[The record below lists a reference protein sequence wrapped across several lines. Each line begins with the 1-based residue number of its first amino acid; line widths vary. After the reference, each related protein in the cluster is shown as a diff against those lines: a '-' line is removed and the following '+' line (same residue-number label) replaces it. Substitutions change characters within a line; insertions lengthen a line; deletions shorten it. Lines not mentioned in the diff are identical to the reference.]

1 MATEE
6 QKNNQQTLN
15 DLLNDYKSGQIE
27 AAEYTALMTSRTAD
41 LSDALRQTVK
51 LKKTS
56 SELDKQLL
64 GSVKRISDLARTLES
79 PYTKIS
85 DVQKDI
91 IKSQKEQVKLDNT
104 LFVLKN
110 KLGTIIDKKGI
121 SQLKKAEDYIA
132 LQDKVLA
139 NEEDFEQTRAKASAQ
154 EKKYADILVTNERA
168 LQAEIKK
175 RGDLYESVNRKE
187 FDANKKLLEEKK
199 KAEKDAINEAS
210 QLRQNQF
217 SASESLQ
224 SATKEVTKLKESG
237 LGPNDIEF
245 KEAEEARLRAQQ
257 NYDLSKE
264 ATLNKELQIKGITR
278 DITSFAEESFTSKE
292 KELLT
297 SFEIEKNLKKEK
309 KDTDEII
316 KSNKNINSTLID
328 QVTQKGVA
336 LDRSIDDLA
345 TQEKGLSTDAKVY
358 AQGVAT
364 SEINKANTEYLGTQ
378 EEYLKDIE
386 KRQASYNLTLGF
398 AEGLLKKL
406 GANNAAIAL
415 GLEEGKKAAAEMAK
429 AIEDGKESSGIFGG
443 QLKVLGAGIKG
454 TFKSMAEGLK
464 PLALF
469 VAGFTLLGK
478 TLGGAIKK
486 LVVDPLKG
494 AFNALLAPAK
504 TLVSDITG
512 LFTSAFDYIKT
523 NFFSIK
529 GLMETQI
536 SGEGLLKE
544 VSQAVE
550 DIATGLG
557 ISTKEAES
565 LKAQVAGIANEMG
578 AVPEKLAQNMAE
590 LNKAFGT
597 TQRFSDETARSFNRM
612 VERLGFSTEEASQL
626 VKISQLEGQTT
637 NDTLKTI
644 EDQTLALKNQYGVAI
659 SSKSIY
665 QEIAKAS
672 AATRLTLGNNAEELA
687 KGAFQAKRLG
697 LEMDQV
703 ASIGDN
709 LLQFESSIASEM
721 EAELLLGRDLNLDR
735 ARQLALQGDIA
746 GVAKEIAGQIGS
758 AAEFA
763 EMNVIQQEALA
774 KSVGVNRNELA
785 KMLETQEM
793 LANTGFDDMNQAQQE
808 FNKLVESSGSIE
820 KAQAKFRQQYGNEAL
835 ASQAAQVSFAK
846 QRELQERTI
855 LETQAKMAQ
864 VMLPVANAM
873 LRLQESFQ
881 TIREIIVKQMRPF
894 FKSLGGFIGGAGKD
908 MKKGLVTYAEQL
920 GKRLNDIGLT
930 LVKFSRKNGPEIKKT
945 FMSILDV
952 FGSIYGLVGDIIKE
966 LFNIKGT
973 SNVADP
979 LKRGLDIIKGTAESV
994 SNYIKGIDAASIAS
1008 DIKSAVSG
1016 IVGFY
1021 EKLRD
1026 TVNYIKENPWKI
1038 LGGGA
1043 GVIFGP
1049 KLIRG
1054 IANLF
1059 LGRGSRSNPM
1069 FTKNVD
1075 GPGGGMFKKLI
1086 DGLKGKTYKG
1096 GQFMPGGGR
1105 APAGGAVAGRNLM
1118 GLQFGSA
1125 LGGSAG
1131 STATA
1136 LGGTAL
1142 GTVGAVAG
1150 GAMGIAAIGKGIY
1163 DVSQLNN
1170 FSTEGEKAKAKGGL
1184 GGAVGGAA
1192 IGAAIGSVV
1201 PVVGTLLGAGIGA
1214 VVGYASGRMIGGLD
1228 KFKDKLDKARKKLIK
1243 SEEFNSRSQ
1252 SQLQAAN
1259 NLALT
1264 NTLDNLKVKFENIS
1278 SLDED
1283 GNLQTP
1289 REELIKFAKDAFSA
1303 GKLSKKEFQDVLEG
1317 KLTGVDVLNVAAQN
1331 AQIQA
1336 ERIKEAQ
1343 ETQVETAGQ
1352 RAQRLAEEK
1361 TREGGKNIIRLGQAE
1376 AGAEQVKG
1384 LLDESGNLQDVE
1396 KRGKNLL
1403 NFIESEQYNFLKGF
1417 SPDVILSAYETGFES
1432 YTYTNTDGQ
1441 RFSKKFTEDQ
1451 SKAFK
1456 TYFDAV
1462 YSDLDQAIQVN
1473 VGPER
1478 LEEYTKRSISKLG
1491 NVYNLF
1497 DRDFF
1502 GAEIGTNLEQLS
1514 TGLGA
1519 GLSSSVAELETI
1531 ANNVKAAKDEAEGT
1545 ANVNQTNL
1553 VDFQKALD
1561 ENFHYLNVMSE
1572 NALSGGVEDVE
1583 KEGNV
1588 VKFYTDEITD
1598 FFHEQSK
1605 AIPNEA
1611 DKRKFVTE
1619 LDGLITS
1626 FKEDAKITSEE
1637 QTKLQ
1642 EFIISFAN
1650 ILPKDIATSFTESEF
1665 YKENLI
1671 EDGIIPSRSIQK
1683 VADAANISN
1692 NGPFTIQD
1700 SRGNLAVTHPNDKLV
1715 VSPNVSYVADGMS
1728 GKGGPVFPVSEKFG
1742 ALDVKVG
1749 KEGVLVQKINDG
1761 ITGNPAHN
1769 TLQLPHDDHSKSMLH
1784 VGGGVSNKIK
1794 EGYRKP
1800 ELGLHGEYNLG
1811 KNLSLT
1817 GGLHKGRDHGHTHL
1831 GGEVGLKFNINDGIL
1846 NHINTAQYAI
1856 TNPVTGEVKSIIIPE
1871 LQNLEL
1877 DLNTLNAAIG
1887 LLQEL
1892 LLKGNIP
1899 SYEGTQ
1905 AQALF
1910 VDYKDGTK
1918 DLVYNMERKSINIAR
1933 SIVNTIERMGA
1944 AEYLVE
1950 IGKQAGE
1957 VTETILQS
1965 SSPSGSY
1972 QNIQYQI
1979 SKAQTVQDGSSISHN
1994 GPFTIQDSKGN
2005 LAITHP
2011 KDKLVVSPNVSYI
2024 ADGATGKGGP
2034 VFPVSEKFGALDVK
2048 VGKEGVLVQKIN
2060 DGITSSLTNETT
2072 INHINTSQQVMDG
2085 FTGLTEL
2092 RQAEKEGLPVEYQP
2106 GVNVVGAKGPFTSR
2120 DTIEPLQ
2127 IGSRIIKG
2135 LGALAKIYKLS
2146 SEQKEERSNLQQEWN
2161 ENYRIAYNL
2170 SKKGLD
2176 SQFAVEGVSP
2186 YYRTVTKFERLVNSI
2201 NKTEKEAIS
2210 KHVPIFF
2217 HDMMA
2222 KEEGRAAHDTNDY
2235 GTAIQLGFTEGQGGA
2250 IKYDPQGRPSNV
2262 SMILNTYVE
2271 PSKLYKNY
2279 TPPVPEA
2286 EVTESIVP
2294 KRITS
2299 EATERVTVRGTE
2311 GNTFVTYENGKVV
2324 ESSTIQQIQDG
2335 FTEEELETRRK
2346 RFAEAG
2352 KTNVS
2357 YKEVRGT
2364 TSATRI
2370 ASPDVI
2376 SQLGVSGVTSE
2387 NYKNLFTSTAGD
2399 DRNSSMY
2406 VILGDISKAQS
2417 LSPFQ
2422 PSGKSPATDSFTVNY
2437 KDGKTDQILNS
2448 GELSF
2453 PQDDYISNI
2462 SSISAS
2468 GNGLLALYRAI
2479 ERGGTSKADKYT
2491 IGFKQNRESSVSQFN
2506 TDQINDLAGTFNAIR
2521 NVLLYETVYDDPNAL
2536 PNRKT
2541 MAHFIPKDFIDQTG
2555 AENVIKNYLNATY
2568 SNYVPPSIAKGAVEA
2583 NENIY
2588 PFLGLE
2594 PYDFS
2599 FLPEILDNITPFT
2612 FSSLNNYNDPAV
2624 ESKYAAEKVAP
2635 KAIREAFEPQ
2645 YKERVFKFLRTQFDN
2660 DNTLLN
2666 FEALYDPKFGSQAK
2680 YDNFFKK
2687 RKYKPGSKP
2696 PASLTK
2702 KSGEYAE
2709 GSIERLPQEV
2719 KDGITNSSEINPISL
2734 VAEYG
2739 KEAFDTITNFV
2750 SDPYNHLSKILEKS
2764 AEKSIEKIL
2773 KVFTNPTIKKSA
2785 FNLAKNTSKTVKL
2798 PYISPVIDALIGAEQ
2813 GVTALNKYK
2822 ENPDSPPI
2830 SKLYQELGT
2839 IGYQTLGGI
2848 GGSFLGGSVLTP
2860 IMGPIGTVIG
2870 GLAGQFLGGYLGE
2883 FIANKFGAESFG
2895 EGLVNTFT
2903 SIPQQVE
2910 DAGASADRGPFHIT
2924 DRFGAT
2930 AVTAKGDGVVVSPN
2944 ISYVQDGVTNAEP
2957 IAPMVATSSQQH
2969 TTVIEQDNSELKK
2982 ELEGMKQLM
2991 SQLIKE
2997 IPEIA
3002 NRPITIELDGNKV
3015 GEGLGRIGYR
3025 G

>member
-27 AAEYTALMTSRTAD
+27 AAEYTALVTSRTAD
-41 LSDALRQTVK
+41 LSDALRKTVK
-51 LKKTS
+51 LKRTS

-64 GSVKRISDLARTLES
+64 SSVKRISDLARTLES
-79 PYTKIS
+79 PYTKIR
-85 DVQKDI
+85 DIQKDI
-91 IKSQKEQVKLDNT
+91 EKSEKEQIKLDNT
-104 LFVLKN
+104 LLALKSKLSANELANAKAYIKSQDQVLK
-110 KLGTIIDKKGI
+110 
-121 SQLKKAEDYIA
+121 
-132 LQDKVLA
+132 
-139 NEEDFEQTRAKASAQ
+139 NEEDFERARANASRQ
-154 EKKYADILVTNERA
+154 EKIYADELVASERA
-168 LQAEIKK
+168 LQAEFKK
-175 RGDLYESVNRKE
+175 RETLLNNIDLNTFKSNQKS
-187 FDANKKLLEEKK
+187 LEERV
-199 KAEKDAINEAS
+199 KAEKDAIKKVSELRKKQLEASKSLEAAQLKANEAEPDDGK
-210 QLRQNQF
+210 
-217 SASESLQ
+217 A
-224 SATKEVTKLKESG
+224 
-237 LGPNDIEF
+237 IEALE
-245 KEAEEARLRAQQ
+245 KAQR
-257 NYDLSKE
+257 NYDISKE
-264 ATLNKELQIKGITR
+264 ATLNKELEIKEITR
-278 DITSFAEESFTSKE
+278 DITSFTEENFSTKE
-292 KELLT
+292 KEYLNSL
-297 SFEIEKNLKKEK
+297 EVEKNLKKEQEATQK
-309 KDTDEII
+309 IVAANKSINQTVVNLI
-316 KSNKNINSTLID
+316 KEKGVILDKSID
-328 QVTQKGVA
+328 Q
-336 LDRSIDDLA
+336 LA
-345 TQEKGLSTDAKVY
+345 TAEEQLSTDAKIY
-358 AQGVAT
+358 AQGKAT
-364 SEINKANTEYLGTQ
+364 SKINEANTKYLETQKEYLR
-378 EEYLKDIE
+378 DIE
-386 KRQASYNLTLGF
+386 KRQAVYNLTLGF
-398 AEGLLKKL
+398 TEGLLKKL
-406 GANNAAIAL
+406 GANNAVIAL
-415 GLEEGKKAAAEMAK
+415 GLEEGKKAAEEMAK

-443 QLKVLGAGIKG
+443 QLKVLGAGINA

-494 AFNALLAPAK
+494 AFNALLSPAK
-504 TLVSDITG
+504 KIFGEIQGYFSSFV
-512 LFTSAFDYIKT
+512 DYIS
-523 NFFSIK
+523 NSFFSIQGLVETFNK
-529 GLMETQI
+529 GDQLSQQ
-536 SGEGLLKE
+536 L
-544 VSQAVE
+544 SQATE

-557 ISTKEAES
+557 VSTQEAKN
-565 LKAQVAGIANEMG
+565 LTDQVGKFSRELG
-578 AVPEKLAQNMAE
+578 AFPEVLAQNMVA
-590 LNKAFGT
+590 LNQAFGT
-597 TQRFSDETARSFNRM
+597 TQKFSDETARSFNRM

-626 VKISQLEGQTT
+626 VKVSQLEGQTT
-637 NDTLKTI
+637 NETLKTI

-665 QEIAKAS
+665 QDIAKTS

-687 KGAFQAKRLG
+687 KGAFHAKRLG

-703 ASIGDN
+703 ASIGDS
-709 LLQFESSIASEM
+709 LLQFESSIANEM

-763 EMNVIQQEALA
+763 EMNVLQQEALA
-774 KSVGVNRNELA
+774 KSVGVNRDELA

-808 FNKLVESSGSIE
+808 FNKLVESTGSIE

-835 ASQAAQVSFAK
+835 ASQAAQVSYAK
-846 QRELQERTI
+846 QREMQERRLI
-855 LETQAKMAQ
+855 ASASEIADALMPIARALRDFQEKIEEIRK
-864 VMLPVANAM
+864 VM
-873 LRLQESFQ
+873 
-881 TIREIIVKQMRPF
+881 IDQMRPF
-894 FKSLGGFIGGAGKD
+894 FKELGSFIGDAGDKFA
-908 MKKGLVTYAEQL
+908 KILENYVKPL

-930 LVKFSRKNGPEIKKT
+930 LIDFARKNGPEFKKT
-945 FMSILDV
+945 FESILDV

-966 LFNIKGT
+966 LFNIRGT
-973 SNVADP
+973 SNVTDP

-1008 DIKSAVSG
+1008 SIKSAVSG

-1026 TVNYIKENPWKI
+1026 TVNYIKENPLKI

-1043 GVIFGP
+1043 GVLFGP

-1059 LGRGSRSNPM
+1059 LGRGSRRNPM
-1069 FTKNVD
+1069 FIKNVD
-1075 GPGGGMFKKLI
+1075 GPGGGMFKKLL

-1105 APAGGAVAGRNLM
+1105 APKGGAVAGRNLM

-1163 DVSQLNN
+1163 DVSQLNAG
-1170 FSTEGEKAKAKGGL
+1170 STEGEKAVAKGGL
-1184 GGAVGGAA
+1184 GGAAGGAA

-1214 VVGYASGRMIGGLD
+1214 VVGYATGRMVGGLD
-1228 KFKDKLDKARKKLIK
+1228 RFQGELDKVRKKRELAIK
-1243 SEEFNSRSQ
+1243 MNQALSDRVSRDFNIQIRDAALHLRQEVKSLGGEFDP
-1252 SQLQAAN
+1252 
-1259 NLALT
+1259 LT
-1264 NTLDNLKVKFENIS
+1264 GDLKMS
-1278 SLDED
+1278 
-1283 GNLQTP
+1283 
-1289 REELIKFAKDAFSA
+1289 KDAV
-1303 GKLSKKEFQDVLEG
+1303 KEF
-1317 KLTGVDVLNVAAQN
+1317 A
-1331 AQIQA
+1331 
-1336 ERIKEAQ
+1336 
-1343 ETQVETAGQ
+1343 
-1352 RAQRLAEEK
+1352 
-1361 TREGGKNIIRLGQAE
+1361 
-1376 AGAEQVKG
+1376 
-1384 LLDESGNLQDVE
+1384 
-1396 KRGKNLL
+1396 
-1403 NFIESEQYNFLKGF
+1403 
-1417 SPDVILSAYETGFES
+1417 
-1432 YTYTNTDGQ
+1432 
-1441 RFSKKFTEDQ
+1441 
-1451 SKAFK
+1451 
-1456 TYFDAV
+1456 
-1462 YSDLDQAIQVN
+1462 
-1473 VGPER
+1473 
-1478 LEEYTKRSISKLG
+1478 
-1491 NVYNLF
+1491 
-1497 DRDFF
+1497 
-1502 GAEIGTNLEQLS
+1502 
-1514 TGLGA
+1514 
-1519 GLSSSVAELETI
+1519 
-1531 ANNVKAAKDEAEGT
+1531 
-1545 ANVNQTNL
+1545 
-1553 VDFQKALD
+1553 QKALD
-1561 ENFHYLNVMSE
+1561 AGNITLKQFKDAVDGSITPLQLLEEAAEGAKNKLIGIRDLIFEEKKEAGRAAREAVAESLGTNLDIVNTITDALKEAKGTGVVEDNVISEKALKEIKSQSEYDLDQLKTTFQSFEKTVTRVAPGSTMGPGVLYQDKEIKLTEKELIQGLTGGKDSKFTSEQTQTFENLMGLVESQLGVSSLVDRDKILKEGFKGFGSIDLESEKSIEKFMETYSASIINNNELLAGKIETEGRDAETLSLRFTTDISDLFGKDGSIQQLFQKGNIGEDGKRSGEAIDSLINTLNTQFGNLGLDNIDTALESLQNKSE
-1572 NALSGGVEDVE
+1572 TGITGADLAEFQKTLIQNSNNIVVDQQGESLKLVRNAQNEFDTALETYQKTQEDAIEAANAATAAANFQAETTQELNKRLGNLNKLEGAAALNAALNSFPANTVITIGDPTLPPTNSGVPNMSGGVTNDGFT
-1583 KEGNV
+1583 GN
-1588 VKFYTDEITD
+1588 I
-1598 FFHEQSK
+1598 
-1605 AIPNEA
+1605 
-1611 DKRKFVTE
+1611 
-1619 LDGLITS
+1619 
-1626 FKEDAKITSEE
+1626 
-1637 QTKLQ
+1637 
-1642 EFIISFAN
+1642 
-1650 ILPKDIATSFTESEF
+1650 
-1665 YKENLI
+1665 
-1671 EDGIIPSRSIQK
+1671 K
-1683 VADAANISN
+1683 VQNVQDAANISN

-1749 KEGVLVQKINDG
+1749 KEGVIVQK
-1761 ITGNPAHN
+1761 
-1769 TLQLPHDDHSKSMLH
+1769 
-1784 VGGGVSNKIK
+1784 V
-1794 EGYRKP
+1794 
-1800 ELGLHGEYNLG
+1800 
-1811 KNLSLT
+1811 
-1817 GGLHKGRDHGHTHL
+1817 
-1831 GGEVGLKFNINDGIL
+1831 
-1846 NHINTAQYAI
+1846 
-1856 TNPVTGEVKSIIIPE
+1856 
-1871 LQNLEL
+1871 
-1877 DLNTLNAAIG
+1877 
-1887 LLQEL
+1887 
-1892 LLKGNIP
+1892 
-1899 SYEGTQ
+1899 
-1905 AQALF
+1905 
-1910 VDYKDGTK
+1910 
-1918 DLVYNMERKSINIAR
+1918 
-1933 SIVNTIERMGA
+1933 
-1944 AEYLVE
+1944 
-1950 IGKQAGE
+1950 
-1957 VTETILQS
+1957 
-1965 SSPSGSY
+1965 
-1972 QNIQYQI
+1972 
-1979 SKAQTVQDGSSISHN
+1979 
-1994 GPFTIQDSKGN
+1994 
-2005 LAITHP
+2005 
-2011 KDKLVVSPNVSYI
+2011 
-2024 ADGATGKGGP
+2024 
-2034 VFPVSEKFGALDVK
+2034 
-2048 VGKEGVLVQKIN
+2048 N

-2072 INHINTSQQVMDG
+2072 INHINTSQQIMDG

-2235 GTAIQLGFTEGQGGA
+2235 GTAIQLGFTEGQGGP
-2250 IKYDPQGRPSNV
+2250 IKYDSQGRPSNV

-2335 FTEEELETRRK
+2335 STEEELEARRK
-2346 RFAEAG
+2346 RFAEFG
-2352 KTNVS
+2352 KTSVS
-2357 YKEVRGT
+2357 YKEVKGT
-2364 TSATRI
+2364 TSATKI

-2387 NYKNLFTSTAGD
+2387 NYKNLFTATAGD

-2406 VILGDISKAQS
+2406 VILNNISKAQS

-2453 PQDDYISNI
+2453 PQDNSIFNI
-2462 SSISAS
+2462 SSLSAS
-2468 GNGLLALYRAI
+2468 GNGLLALYRAV
-2479 ERGGTSKADKYT
+2479 ERGGTAKADKYT
-2491 IGFKQNRESSVSQFN
+2491 IGFKQNRESSVSRFN
-2506 TDQINDLAGTFNAIR
+2506 TDQINNLAGTFNTIR
-2521 NVLLYETVYDDPNAL
+2521 NILLYETVYDDPNAL

-2541 MAHFIPKDFIDQTG
+2541 MAHFIPKDTVDLVG
-2555 AENVIKNYLNATY
+2555 AESAIKGYLNNTY
-2568 SNYVPPSIAKGAVEA
+2568 RNYVPPSIAKGASKGI
-2583 NENIY
+2583 ENVY
-2588 PFLGLE
+2588 SFLGLE

-2599 FLPEILDNITPFT
+2599 FLPEILDSITPFT
-2612 FSSLNNYNDPAV
+2612 FSSLNNHNTQAV

-2635 KAIREAFEPQ
+2635 EAIKEAFEPQ
-2645 YKERVFKFLRTQFDN
+2645 YKERVFKFLKTQFDN
-2660 DNTLLN
+2660 DNMLLN
-2666 FEALYDPKFGSQAK
+2666 FEALYNPKFGSQAK
-2680 YDNFFKK
+2680 YDDFFKK
-2687 RKYKPGSKP
+2687 KEYKPSSRP
-2696 PASLTK
+2696 PASFTK

-2709 GSIERLPQEV
+2709 GGIERLPQEV
-2719 KDGITNSSEINPISL
+2719 KDGITNISEIDTFSL

-2739 KEAFDTITNFV
+2739 KEAFDTIANFV
-2750 SDPYNHLSKILEKS
+2750 SDPYSHLSEILEKS

-2798 PYISPVIDALIGAEQ
+2798 PYVSPVIDALIGGAK
-2813 GVTALNKYK
+2813 GVETLNKYK
-2822 ENPDSPPI
+2822 ENPDSPSI

-2870 GLAGQFLGGYLGE
+2870 SLAGQFLGGYLGD

-2910 DAGASADRGPFHIT
+2910 DAGASANRGPFHIT

-2957 IAPMVATSSQQH
+2957 IAPMVTTSSQQH

>member
-27 AAEYTALMTSRTAD
+27 AAEYTALITSRTAD
-41 LSDALRQTVK
+41 LSDALRKTVK
-51 LKKTS
+51 LKGTS

-64 GSVKRISDLARTLES
+64 SSVKRISDLSRTLES

-91 IKSQKEQVKLDNT
+91 IKSQKEQIKLDNT
-104 LFVLKN
+104 LKALKS
-110 KLGTIIDKKGI
+110 KLSTDQLQKAKKYID
-121 SQLKKAEDYIA
+121 
-132 LQDKVLA
+132 LQEKVLT
-139 NEEDFEQTRAKASAQ
+139 NEEDFERARANASRK
-154 EKKYADILVTNERA
+154 EKIFADELVASERA
-168 LQAEIKK
+168 LQAEFKK
-175 RGDLYESVNRKE
+175 RESLLNNIDQDI
-187 FDANKKLLEEKK
+187 FNKNQKSLEERV
-199 KAEKDAINEAS
+199 KAEKAAINEVSELRKKQLEAS
-210 QLRQNQF
+210 KSLEDAQKQL
-217 SASESLQ
+217 
-224 SATKEVTKLKESG
+224 
-237 LGPNDIEF
+237 DIAGEGDDTA
-245 KEAEEARLRAQQ
+245 KEALAKAQR
-257 NYDLSKE
+257 NYDISKE
-264 ATLNKELQIKGITR
+264 ATLNKELQIKEITR
-278 DITSFAEESFTSKE
+278 DITSFTEENFSTKE
-292 KELLT
+292 KEYLNSL
-297 SFEIEKNLKKEK
+297 EVEKNLKKEQ
-309 KDTDEII
+309 EA
-316 KSNKNINSTLID
+316 
-328 QVTQKGVA
+328 TQKIVA
-336 LDRSIDDLA
+336 ANKSINQ
-345 TQEKGLSTDAKVY
+345 TVVENIKEKGLALDKSIDQLATTEEQLTTDAKIY

-364 SEINKANTEYLGTQ
+364 SKINEKNTEYLETQ
-378 EEYLKDIE
+378 KEYLRDIE
-386 KRQASYNLTLGF
+386 KRQAVYNLTLGF
-398 AEGLLKKL
+398 TEGLLKKL
-406 GANNAAIAL
+406 GANNAVIAL
-415 GLEEGKKAAAEMAK
+415 GLEEGKKAAEEMAK
-429 AIEDGKESSGIFGG
+429 AIEDGEESSGIFGG
-443 QLKVLGAGIKG
+443 QLKILGAGIKG
-454 TFKSMAEGLK
+454 IRKSIAEGLK
-464 PLALF
+464 PLTLF
-469 VAGFTLLGK
+469 IAGFTLLGK

-494 AFNALLAPAK
+494 AFNALLSPAK
-504 TLVSDITG
+504 KIFGEIQGYFSSFV
-512 LFTSAFDYIKT
+512 DYIS
-523 NFFSIK
+523 NSFFSIQGLVETFNK
-529 GLMETQI
+529 GDQLSQQ
-536 SGEGLLKE
+536 L
-544 VSQAVE
+544 SQATE

-557 ISTKEAES
+557 VSTQEAKN
-565 LKAQVAGIANEMG
+565 LTDQVGKFSRELG
-578 AVPEKLAQNMAE
+578 AFPEVLAQNMVA
-590 LNKAFGT
+590 LNQAFGT
-597 TQRFSDETARSFNRM
+597 TQKFSDETAHSFNRM

-626 VKISQLEGQTT
+626 VKVSQLEGQTT
-637 NDTLKTI
+637 NETLKTI

-665 QEIAKAS
+665 QDIAKTS

-687 KGAFQAKRLG
+687 KGAFHAKRLG

-703 ASIGDN
+703 ASIGDS
-709 LLQFESSIASEM
+709 LLQFESSIANEM

-763 EMNVIQQEALA
+763 EMNVLQQEALA

-808 FNKLVESSGSIE
+808 FNKLVESTGSIE

-835 ASQAAQVSFAK
+835 ASQAAQVSYAK
-846 QRELQERTI
+846 QREMQERNLI
-855 LETQAKMAQ
+855 DSASKMADAL
-864 VMLPVANAM
+864 MPVAKAI
-873 LRLQESFQ
+873 RDFQERIEK
-881 TIREIIVKQMRPF
+881 IRAVMIDQMRPF
-894 FKSLGGFIGGAGKD
+894 FKELGLFIGDAGDEFAVILEDYVKP
-908 MKKGLVTYAEQL
+908 L

-930 LVKFSRKNGPEIKKT
+930 LINFARKNGPEFKKT
-945 FMSILDV
+945 FESILDV

-966 LFNIKGT
+966 LFNIRGT
-973 SNVADP
+973 SNVTDP

-994 SNYIKGIDAASIAS
+994 SNYIKGIDAVSIAS
-1008 DIKSAVSG
+1008 SIKSAVSG

-1043 GVIFGP
+1043 GVLFGP

-1059 LGRGSRSNPM
+1059 LGRGSRRNPM
-1069 FTKNVD
+1069 FIKNVD
-1075 GPGGGMFKKLI
+1075 GPGGGMFKKLL

-1105 APAGGAVAGRNLM
+1105 APKGGAVAGRNLM

-1150 GAMGIAAIGKGIY
+1150 GAMGLAAIGKGVY
-1163 DVSQLNN
+1163 DVSQLDNR
-1170 FSTEGEKAKAKGGL
+1170 STSGEKAKAKGGL
-1184 GGAVGGAA
+1184 GGAAGGAA
-1192 IGAAIGSVV
+1192 IGAAIGSII

-1214 VVGYASGRMIGGLD
+1214 VVGYAGGRIIGGLD
-1228 KFKDKLDKARKKLIK
+1228 KFEDKLDKSRKKLIK
-1243 SEEFNSRSQ
+1243 AEEFRIAASNLRKANQEFLLQKSISSLETQFNVLAKGGEDSLELTGNQLKEFADNLLNTGQITTQQYEDAISGVITSSDLLEQAIENQKNKFAELEKATQAVIDTQIKQAQQTADNLYGDKKVLEKQLELINTYINESGTLNLSAIPEFTQKALEEYGKFIQEDLSAISAYSGDVASRIQTASQ
-1252 SQLQAAN
+1252 TLGKDATAVEKQAAVRRALVDSGTYTPDAVRGMDTETLEKLYNESLVLFDETSKVINEISNGALTPAQVEIATKASIEQQTNIGAELWDSYLEETAEMLGAGFSTVANDIEGNLNLNKAHTLAAAAQAEQMAIVTDNINAELTRLYGIYSAQEGVGEAN
-1259 NLALT
+1259 NLI
-1264 NTLDNLKVKFENIS
+1264 NNILD
-1278 SLDED
+1278 
-1283 GNLQTP
+1283 
-1289 REELIKFAKDAFSA
+1289 FSA
-1303 GKLSKKEFQDVLEG
+1303 GNNKTLKDILTKEDIGKIKQFAGDGLESNELTEIQKIITNLGGSSEINLEGLNTLLTKFQD
-1317 KLTGVDVLNVAAQN
+1317 
-1331 AQIQA
+1331 
-1336 ERIKEAQ
+1336 
-1343 ETQVETAGQ
+1343 QV
-1352 RAQRLAEEK
+1352 
-1361 TREGGKNIIRLGQAE
+1361 
-1376 AGAEQVKG
+1376 
-1384 LLDESGNLQDVE
+1384 
-1396 KRGKNLL
+1396 
-1403 NFIESEQYNFLKGF
+1403 
-1417 SPDVILSAYETGFES
+1417 
-1432 YTYTNTDGQ
+1432 
-1441 RFSKKFTEDQ
+1441 
-1451 SKAFK
+1451 
-1456 TYFDAV
+1456 
-1462 YSDLDQAIQVN
+1462 
-1473 VGPER
+1473 
-1478 LEEYTKRSISKLG
+1478 
-1491 NVYNLF
+1491 
-1497 DRDFF
+1497 
-1502 GAEIGTNLEQLS
+1502 
-1514 TGLGA
+1514 
-1519 GLSSSVAELETI
+1519 
-1531 ANNVKAAKDEAEGT
+1531 
-1545 ANVNQTNL
+1545 
-1553 VDFQKALD
+1553 
-1561 ENFHYLNVMSE
+1561 
-1572 NALSGGVEDVE
+1572 
-1583 KEGNV
+1583 
-1588 VKFYTDEITD
+1588 
-1598 FFHEQSK
+1598 
-1605 AIPNEA
+1605 
-1611 DKRKFVTE
+1611 
-1619 LDGLITS
+1619 
-1626 FKEDAKITSEE
+1626 
-1637 QTKLQ
+1637 
-1642 EFIISFAN
+1642 
-1650 ILPKDIATSFTESEF
+1650 
-1665 YKENLI
+1665 

-1749 KEGVLVQKINDG
+1749 KEGVIVQK
-1761 ITGNPAHN
+1761 
-1769 TLQLPHDDHSKSMLH
+1769 
-1784 VGGGVSNKIK
+1784 V
-1794 EGYRKP
+1794 
-1800 ELGLHGEYNLG
+1800 
-1811 KNLSLT
+1811 
-1817 GGLHKGRDHGHTHL
+1817 
-1831 GGEVGLKFNINDGIL
+1831 
-1846 NHINTAQYAI
+1846 
-1856 TNPVTGEVKSIIIPE
+1856 
-1871 LQNLEL
+1871 
-1877 DLNTLNAAIG
+1877 
-1887 LLQEL
+1887 
-1892 LLKGNIP
+1892 
-1899 SYEGTQ
+1899 
-1905 AQALF
+1905 
-1910 VDYKDGTK
+1910 
-1918 DLVYNMERKSINIAR
+1918 
-1933 SIVNTIERMGA
+1933 
-1944 AEYLVE
+1944 
-1950 IGKQAGE
+1950 
-1957 VTETILQS
+1957 
-1965 SSPSGSY
+1965 
-1972 QNIQYQI
+1972 
-1979 SKAQTVQDGSSISHN
+1979 
-1994 GPFTIQDSKGN
+1994 
-2005 LAITHP
+2005 
-2011 KDKLVVSPNVSYI
+2011 
-2024 ADGATGKGGP
+2024 
-2034 VFPVSEKFGALDVK
+2034 
-2048 VGKEGVLVQKIN
+2048 N

-2072 INHINTSQQVMDG
+2072 INHINTSQQIMDG

-2106 GVNVVGAKGPFTSR
+2106 GVNVVGVKGPFTSR

-2235 GTAIQLGFTEGQGGA
+2235 GTAIQLGFTEGQGGP
-2250 IKYDPQGRPSNV
+2250 IKYDSQGRPSNV

-2335 FTEEELETRRK
+2335 FTEEELEARRK

-2357 YKEVRGT
+2357 YKEVKGT
-2364 TSATRI
+2364 TSETRI

-2387 NYKNLFTSTAGD
+2387 NYKNLFTATAGD

-2448 GELSF
+2448 GELSL

-2506 TDQINDLAGTFNAIR
+2506 TDQINDLAGTFNTIR

-2536 PNRKT
+2536 PNRET
-2541 MAHFIPKDFIDQTG
+2541 MTHFIPKDFIDQTG
-2555 AENVIKNYLNATY
+2555 AEDVIKWFLNSTY
-2568 SNYVPPSIAKGAVEA
+2568 RNYVPPSIAKGAVEA

-2599 FLPEILDNITPFT
+2599 FLPEILNNITPFT
-2612 FSSLNNYNDPAV
+2612 FSSLNNDNRPAV
-2624 ESKYAAEKVAP
+2624 ESRYAAEKVAP
-2635 KAIREAFEPQ
+2635 KAIKEAFEPQ

-2666 FEALYDPKFGSQAK
+2666 FEALYDPKFGSQVK
-2680 YDNFFKK
+2680 YDTFFKK
-2687 RKYKPGSKP
+2687 REYKPGSRP

-2709 GSIERLPQEV
+2709 GGIERLPQEV
-2719 KDGITNSSEINPISL
+2719 KDGITNISEINPISL

-2739 KEAFDTITNFV
+2739 KEAFDTIKNFV
-2750 SDPYNHLSKILEKS
+2750 SDPFTYLSSILEKS
-2764 AEKSIEKIL
+2764 AEKSIGTIL
-2773 KVFTNPTIKKSA
+2773 KIFTNPFIKKSA
-2785 FNLAKNTSKTVKL
+2785 FNLAKSTSKTVKL
-2798 PYISPVIDALIGAEQ
+2798 PYISPVIDALIGGAK
-2813 GVTALNKYK
+2813 GVETLNKYK
-2822 ENPDSPPI
+2822 ENSDSPPI

-2870 GLAGQFLGGYLGE
+2870 SLAGQFLGGYLGD

-2910 DAGASADRGPFHIT
+2910 DAGASANRGPFHIT

-2957 IAPMVATSSQQH
+2957 IAPMVTTSSQQH

-2997 IPEIA
+2997 IPAIA